1 MEQPKGFIADGQE
14 HLVYQVKKSLYG
26 LKQAPRWWYKKFNH
40 FIQLVGIFNSDE
52 DHYVFLKTTHTVFPI
67 FLILYVDDMLVS
79 HQHARELTDLIRK
92 LQLKIAMKYLYPA
105 WHILGMRLVGSV
117 ISENCFRLKPTTSN
131 VCWSASTC
139 NQPNLTLLPTTDI

>member
-67 FLILYVDDMLVS
+67 FLILYVDDMLLS
-79 HQHARELTDLIRK
+79 GRHAGEFVGLVRQLRLNFSMKDLG
-92 LQLKIAMKYLYPA
+92 P
-105 WHILGMRLVGSV
+105 S
-117 ISENCFRLKPTTSN
+117 FR
-131 VCWSASTC
+131 
-139 NQPNLTLLPTTDI
+139 